1 MSLDRIFWFK
11 PEKKWILPLS
21 IVGIVVVGATAV
33 YTINAVNRE
42 STDSSLPATE
52 APPIRAVTALG
63 RLEPEGEIIQLA
75 PPPDLGGT
83 RIGQLLVKQG
93 DRVSAGQTIAILD
106 HYSRTAAALEV
117 AREDVKV
124 ASANLAIVR
133 AGAKIGEVQAQEATV
148 KRLQAQLQGE
158 IVANDAEVARLE
170 AQLQRETEERLATI
184 SRSKSELRN
193 AESEFKRY
201 QQLAREGVISES
213 DLDSRRLTVD
223 TARENLTE
231 AQASYNKTLDTLQEQ
246 IKQAQATARQ
256 QRESLQEQIVEA
268 TATLDSIAE
277 VRDVDVQQARAE
289 VERATAAL
297 KQAEEDLK
305 LTYVIA
311 PTDGQVLKI
320 NAYPGEL
327 VSQDEGVI
335 AFGQTEQMTV
345 VAEVYESDIG
355 RVRLGQQASITSETG
370 AFEGEL
376 AGIVSQIGLQIGK
389 QDVLDTDPAAD
400 VDSRVIEVKIRL
412 NQEDSDRVS
421 GLTNSKV
428 ITKIHLEN

>member
-21 IVGIVVVGATAV
+21 IVGIVVVGATA
-33 YTINAVNRE
+33 YIVNNLE
-42 STDSSLPATE
+42 TSEPIPPATE

-106 HYSRTAAALEV
+106 RYSRTAAALAV

-289 VERATAAL
+289 LERAMAAL

>member
-1 MSLDRIFWFK
+1 MSLDKIFWFK

-21 IVGIVVVGATAV
+21 IAGIVIVGTTA
-33 YTINAVNRE
+33 YIVNNLE
-42 STDSSLPATE
+42 TSEPIPPATE
-52 APPIRAVTALG
+52 APAIRAVTALG
-63 RLEPEGEIIQLA
+63 RLEPEGEVIQLA

-106 HYSRTAAALEV
+106 HYNRTAAALEV
-117 AREDVKV
+117 AREDVKI
-124 ASANLAIVR
+124 ASANLAIVQ
-133 AGAKIGEVQAQEATV
+133 AGAKTGEIQAQEATI
-148 KRLQAQLQGE
+148 KRLEAQLQGE
-158 IVANDAEVARLE
+158 IVANDAEVARLQ

-184 SRSKSELRN
+184 DRLRAELRN

-201 QQLAREGVISES
+201 QKLALEGVISES

-231 AQASYNKTLDTLQEQ
+231 AQASYNKTSDTLQQQ

-256 QRESLQEQIVEA
+256 QRESLQEQIAEA
-268 TATLDSIAE
+268 RATLNSIAE
-277 VRDVDVQQARAE
+277 VRDVDIQKARAE
-289 VERATAAL
+289 VERATAAF

-335 AFGQTEQMTV
+335 AFGQTEQMMV

-376 AGIVSQIGLQIGK
+376 SGIVSQIGLQIGK
-389 QDVLDTDPAAD
+389 RDVLDTDPAAD
-400 VDSRVIEVKIRL
+400 VDSRVVEVKIRL
-412 NQEDSDRVS
+412 DKEDSDRVS

>member
-1 MSLDRIFWFK
+1 MSLNKISWLK
-11 PEKKWILPLS
+11 PEKKWIFPLS
-21 IVGIVVVGATAV
+21 IAGIVILGATA
-33 YTINAVNRE
+33 YIISNLETTE
-42 STDSSLPATE
+42 PTPPATE
-52 APPIRAVTALG
+52 APAIRAVTALG
-63 RLEPEGEIIQLA
+63 RIEPEGEVIQLA

-93 DRVSAGQTIAILD
+93 DRVAAGQTIAILD
-106 HYSRTAAALEV
+106 HYNRSAAALEV

-124 ASANLAIVR
+124 ARANLAIVQ
-133 AGAKIGEVQAQEATV
+133 AGAKTGEIQAQEATI

-158 IVANDAEVARLE
+158 IVANDAEVARLQ

-184 SRSKSELRN
+184 SRSRSELRN
-193 AESEFKRY
+193 AESEFQRY
-201 QQLAREGVISES
+201 QKLAKEGVISES
-213 DLDSRRLTVD
+213 ELDSRRLTLD
-223 TARENLTE
+223 TARENLSA

-246 IKQAQATARQ
+246 IKQARATAQQ
-256 QRESLQEQIVEA
+256 QRESLQEQIAEA

-277 VRDVDVQQARAE
+277 VRDVDVQQAQAE
-289 VERATAAL
+289 LERATAAL

-327 VSQDEGVI
+327 VSQDEGVV
-335 AFGQTEQMTV
+335 AFGQTEQMMV

-355 RVRLGQQASITSETG
+355 RVRLGQQASIISETG

-376 AGIVSQIGLQIGK
+376 TGIVSQIGLQIGK
-389 QDVLDTDPAAD
+389 RDVLDTDPAAD
-400 VDSRVIEVKIRL
+400 VDSRVVEVNIRL
-412 NQEDSDRVS
+412 NKEDSDRVS
-421 GLTNSKV
+421 NLTNSKV

>member
-1 MSLDRIFWFK
+1 MSLERISWFK

-21 IVGIVVVGATAV
+21 IAGIVVIGATAV
-33 YTINAVNRE
+33 YVISNRE
-42 STDSSLPATE
+42 STEPIPPATE
-52 APPIRAVTALG
+52 APAIRAVTALG
-63 RLEPEGEIIQLA
+63 RLEPEGEVIQLA

-106 HYSRTAAALEV
+106 NHDRATAALEV
-117 AREDVKV
+117 AEQDVKV
-124 ASANLAIVR
+124 ARANLAIVL
-133 AGAKIGEVQAQEATV
+133 AGAKTGEIQAQEATI

-158 IVANDAEVARLE
+158 IAANDAEVARLQ

-184 SRSKSELRN
+184 DRLKAELRN
-193 AESEFKRY
+193 AEREFQRY
-201 QQLAREGVISES
+201 HQLAREGVISES
-213 DLDSRRLTVD
+213 ELDSRRLTLD

-246 IKQAQATARQ
+246 IKQAQATAQQ
-256 QRESLQEQIVEA
+256 QRESLQEQIAEA

-277 VRDVDVQQARAE
+277 VRDVDVQQAQAE

-297 KQAEEDLK
+297 KQTEEDLK

-311 PTDGQVLKI
+311 PTNGQVLKI

-327 VSQDEGVI
+327 VGQDLGVVE
-335 AFGQTEQMTV
+335 FGQTEQMMV
-345 VAEVYESDIG
+345 VAEVYESDIAK
-355 RVRLGQQASITSETG
+355 VRLGQQATITSETG
-370 AFEGEL
+370 AFEDKL
-376 AGIVSQIGLQIGK
+376 AGTVSQIGLQIGK
-389 QDVLDTDPAAD
+389 RDVLDTDPAAD
-400 VDSRVIEVKIRL
+400 VDSRVVEVKIRL
-412 NQEDSDRVS
+412 NKEDSDRVS

-428 ITKIHLEN
+428 ITKIHL